1 MSDELDSFISKKAAE
16 SPYIQLIDGDSIAVK
31 TLKSIK
37 PITKVGFAGEEV
49 ECLRYTCI
57 VETEFGDKIKNF
69 DNASA
74 KFAKEIREKG
84 AVVGSS
90 FTLSRAGE
98 KTKTVYTI
106 SDVIVPQA
114 PTAAETATV
123 AEAGL

>member
-1 MSDELDSFISKKAAE
+1 MSDELDSFIDKKAAE
-16 SPYIQLIDGDSIAVK
+16 SPYIQLLDGDSVQIK
-31 TLKSIK
+31 LLKSIK

-74 KFAKEIREKG
+74 KFAKEVREKG
-84 AVVGSS
+84 AIVGSS
-90 FTLSRAGE
+90 FTLTREGE

-106 SDVIVPQA
+106 SDVVVPQP
-114 PTAAETATV
+114 PTPEQEAVV
-123 AEAGL
+123 AGI